1 MRIYGV
7 ADIHGSQY
15 RLNII
20 LEKILDLKPD
30 LVVVCGD
37 ITQFGPADVAKNF
50 LDQISVDTIA
60 VHGNIDPDNI
70 GEGILDSKAEYIH
83 LKQVTRHDVSFI
95 GIGGGLGLV
104 DSNILIDAKGLEK
117 PLGEL
122 LTPSTVLV
130 THVPPYNTMD
140 RVFIGQHA
148 GNKDLRE
155 LVDEFQPRLVLCG
168 HIHEN
173 PGFIVINDTVVV
185 NCSMGKK
192 TAGACIDVNNLIKVK
207 ILD

>member
-1 MRIYGV
+1 MRIYSV

-37 ITQFGPADVAKNF
+37 ITQFGPADVARNF
-50 LDQISVDTIA
+50 LDQISIDTIA

-70 GEGILDSKAEYIH
+70 GEGVLNSKAEYIH
-83 LKQVTRHDVSFI
+83 LKQVTRHGISFI
-95 GIGGGLGLV
+95 GIGGGLGMV
-104 DSNILIDAKGLEK
+104 DSNILIDAKGMEK
-117 PLGEL
+117 PLSEL
-122 LTPSTVLV
+122 LNPSSVLV
-130 THVPPYNTMD
+130 THVPPFNTMD

-155 LVDEFQPRLVLCG
+155 IVDAFHPRLVLCG

-173 PGFIVINDTVVV
+173 
-185 NCSMGKK
+185 
-192 TAGACIDVNNLIKVK
+192 AGTGLLGQTLVQCPQATQA
-207 ILD
+207 

>member
-70 GEGILDSKAEYIH
+70 GEGIIDSKAEYIH
-83 LKQVTRHDVSFI
+83 LKQVMRHGVSFI
-95 GIGGGLGLV
+95 GIGGGLEVLE
-104 DSNILIDAKGLEK
+104 SNIVIDAKGREK

-122 LTPSTVLV
+122 LNPSSVLV

-155 LVDEFQPRLVLCG
+155 LVDEFHPRLVLCG

-173 PGFIVINDTVVV
+173 PGVIKVGDTTVV
-185 NCSMGKK
+185 NCSIGKK
-192 TAGACIDVNNLIKVK
+192 TAGACIDLNTSIKVT
-207 ILD
+207 ILQ

>member
-1 MRIYGV
+1 MRIYAV

-20 LEKILDLKPD
+20 LEKISDLKPD

-37 ITQFGPADVAKNF
+37 ITQFGPADVAKYF
-50 LDQISVDTIA
+50 LDQIPTDTIA

-70 GEGILDSKAEYIH
+70 GEGIFDSKAEYIH
-83 LKQVTRHDVSFI
+83 LKEVTIHGVRFI
-95 GIGGGLGLV
+95 GIGGGLGVL
-104 DSNILIDAKGLEK
+104 DSNILIDAAGKEK

-122 LTPSTVLV
+122 LNSSSVLV

-155 LVDEFQPRLVLCG
+155 LIDEFHPRLVICG

-173 PGFIVINDTVVV
+173 PGVMKVGNTTVV
-185 NCSMGKK
+185 NCSIGKK
-192 TAGACIDVNNLIKVK
+192 SAGASIDLNTSIKVK
-207 ILD
+207 ILM